1 MDYRPDPPLDP
12 SFRGTFEMTLRL
24 ILGTQDILK
33 LMGAGTTCVIGSAAL
48 RLHANAPLN
57 PKSDIDSVVVLN
69 GSLSLE
75 FCVANIV
82 SKLYSLIG
90 NSNKKA
96 SSVGLT
102 RPAIEIQAHHSEKG
116 TCDRIADIFNDQVL
130 DFPIGKEKPING
142 WTPSGPVLASTYYK
156 LQTDLKDSNKIYP
169 YRISVIGERDGR
181 WLIKVQDARILGYDE
196 RSYPVYRDY
205 YDINVYK
212 PDIPVTE
219 RLTTYMDTFPP
230 QIISVGRANL
240 DVASKEMLICQ
251 QIDLFYNSDIARIA
265 PRVYS
270 EEAKDLLLKTWKSID
285 YEQQMTILSLFMRPQ
300 NTTTSGKPVVE
311 LFMRMI
317 MRQEEEASYVK
328 GGSVNRHKKSVRKLA
343 KKLDRKQT
351 RHRRT
356 LRRRT

>member
-142 WTPSGPVLASTYYK
+142 WTPSGPVLASTYY
-156 LQTDLKDSNKIYP
+156 
-169 YRISVIGERDGR
+169 
-181 WLIKVQDARILGYDE
+181 
-196 RSYPVYRDY
+196 
-205 YDINVYK
+205 
-212 PDIPVTE
+212 
-219 RLTTYMDTFPP
+219 
-230 QIISVGRANL
+230 
-240 DVASKEMLICQ
+240 
-251 QIDLFYNSDIARIA
+251 
-265 PRVYS
+265 
-270 EEAKDLLLKTWKSID
+270 
-285 YEQQMTILSLFMRPQ
+285 
-300 NTTTSGKPVVE
+300 
-311 LFMRMI
+311 
-317 MRQEEEASYVK
+317 
-328 GGSVNRHKKSVRKLA
+328 
-343 KKLDRKQT
+343 
-351 RHRRT
+351 
-356 LRRRT
+356 